1 MRAVEYGATDL
12 QKELAVKIEGM
23 VTKIMDMLRTHD
35 KKHADIEAY
44 RALIDQVKRVS
55 RSGDTGATE
64 TLSFCEG
71 LVATSVGFLVGH
83 KRELKAA
90 AKIEKLKL
98 DPKQL
103 EKMTAAAA
111 LIGKMVPGPNGT
123 ASFMHS
129 PMEIGKFAA
138 GLQNPQAFRLP
149 PSTKVSMIASDGRTV
164 NEIAQT
170 QPDQSLLVPD
180 VPDGQQLTPVQIK
193 TVVAALFALNI
204 DPNASMLLCL
214 VSIAGQLAEDGH
226 NDAAQILL
234 GW

>member
-1 MRAVEYGATDL
+1 MRAVESGATDL
-12 QKELAVKIEGM
+12 QEELAIKMEGM
-23 VTKIMDMLRTHD
+23 VTKIMVMLETH
-35 KKHADIEAY
+35 KKHPDIEAY
-44 RALIDQVKRVS
+44 RALLDQVKRVS

-90 AKIEKLKL
+90 AKVAKLKL

-103 EKMTAAAA
+103 ERMKAAAA

-123 ASFMHS
+123 ASFLHGS
-129 PMEIGKFAA
+129 TALSDISA
-138 GLQNPQAFRLP
+138 GVQNPQAFCLP
-149 PSTKVSMIASDGRTV
+149 KTTRVSTIPPDGRTV
-164 NEIAQT
+164 EQVAGTIGE
-170 QPDQSLLVPD
+170 PSLLVPD
-180 VPDGQQLTPVQIK
+180 LPNDQMVTLDQIK
-193 TVVAALFALNI
+193 VAVAALLGLNI
-204 DPNASMLLCL
+204 DPTASMLLCL